1 MTTTDA
7 SGLYKFSNLSAGNYK
22 VKADDPSVLQLT
34 NPPSP
39 KNVNL
44 TASEHKVGISFG
56 YKYPKLLAK
65 ILGFVFEDNN
75 QNGIKD
81 NGEASLAN
89 VVIKLYDE
97 NSNILSTITINF
109 NGYYEFT
116 DLYSGI
122 ILSKK

>member
-7 SGLYKFSNLSAGNYK
+7 SGLYKFSNLSARNYK
-22 VKADDPSVLQLT
+22 VKVDDSPILQLT
-34 NPPSP
+34 NPPNP
-39 KNVNL
+39 INVNL
-44 TASEHKVGISFG
+44 TAGEHKVGTNFG

-65 ILGFVFEDNN
+65 ISGFVFEDNN

-81 NGEASLAN
+81 NGEAPLAN

-116 DLYSGI
+116 DLYPGI